1 MLLLLLLLPP
11 PPPPLSLC
19 GGEEIIC
26 RVLYSLRWHKG
37 EAALLHQ
44 LPTAHLL
51 PGPHCQHAG

>member
-1 MLLLLLLLPP
+1 MLLLLLLLLLLL
-11 PPPPLSLC
+11 PLPSLC

-26 RVLYSLRWHKG
+26 RVLYNLCWHKG

-51 PGPHCQHAG
+51 PGPYCQHAG